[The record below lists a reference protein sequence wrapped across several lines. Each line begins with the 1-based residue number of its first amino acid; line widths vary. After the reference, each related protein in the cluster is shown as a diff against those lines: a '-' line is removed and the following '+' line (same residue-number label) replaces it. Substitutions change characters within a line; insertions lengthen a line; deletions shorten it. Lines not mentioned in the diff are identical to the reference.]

1 MFGECFFMPKI
12 FCNARNLKINS
23 ETPWKI
29 LNNLFTLTTTF
40 TEVFVSSRLPLLW
53 VIELSSVFFIVVSQF
68 REHQRKKWYETLA
81 AGSESEMQPNLG
93 LYWTRRRGTC
103 IELLNKFTSF
113 QFSSLGRA
121 FRMLVFFSASP
132 LAFCSSSTSISALI
146 TSSLFYYMAP
156 APSYAITFK
165 LYTIHIWSPFILCE
179 SLILHRLLRFIYQ
192 DFLYVR
198 FV

>member
-1 MFGECFFMPKI
+1 MHWNSELILWMFGECFFMPKI

-121 FRMLVFFSASP
+121 FRMLVFFLLLLSHFA
-132 LAFCSSSTSISALI
+132 LAQPPSQRLSQVLSSIIWLPHHHTLSHLSYTRSTFDRLSFYVNLLFCIV
-146 TSSLFYYMAP
+146 F
-156 APSYAITFK
+156 
-165 LYTIHIWSPFILCE
+165 
-179 SLILHRLLRFIYQ
+179 
-192 DFLYVR
+192 
-198 FV
+198 